1 MQVGSQPRFLETA
14 ALSISPDLTVTP
26 RPEAGDL
33 GRKPPR
39 TSSTVDNV
47 FYQRLVNER
56 PLPMTKR
63 AFDAQARTAVGQ
75 P

>member
-1 MQVGSQPRFLETA
+1 MQAGSQPRFFETA

-26 RPEAGDL
+26 RPEAGGL

-47 FYQRLVNER
+47 FYQRLVN
-56 PLPMTKR
+56 
-63 AFDAQARTAVGQ
+63 
-75 P
+75 